1 MKKIYLSV
9 LLFVVNLNAQT
20 VTTFAGAGFEGSNDG
35 TGIAARFINPS
46 GVAVDA
52 SGNIYVADTGN
63 HLIRKITAVG
73 VVSTFAGSR
82 LQGSA
87 DGTGTA
93 ASFRYPSGVAVDA
106 SGNIFVADSSN
117 HLIRKITAAGVV
129 STFAGSGAE
138 GSADGTGTAASFRY
152 PYGVAVDAS
161 GNIFVADKN
170 NHLIRKI
177 TAAGVVSTFAG
188 SGAEG
193 SDDSTGTAASFK
205 YPNGVAVDASGNI
218 FVADLGNHKIRKII
232 AAGVVTTFAGS
243 GAAGRADG
251 TGTDASFR
259 YPNGVAVD
267 ASGNIFVADSN
278 NHLIRKITAVGVV
291 STSAGSSFQGN
302 DDGTGTAASFR
313 YPHGVAVDAL
323 GDIFV
328 ADSNNHMI
336 RKITPA
342 LTTTVYEF
350 KNLNSYPNPAQNEF
364 YINIEEKAFAEM
376 YTLLGNKVDAKNLTN
391 GINTLDLSN
400 LQTGV
405 YIVKISNEKGYQNI
419 KLVRD

>member
-20 VTTFAGAGFEGSNDG
+20 VTTFAGAGFSGSTDG

-46 GVAVDA
+46 SVAIDA

-63 HLIRKITAVG
+63 HLIRKITTAG

-82 LQGSA
+82 LQGST

-129 STFAGSGAE
+129 STFAGSGAV
-138 GSADGTGTAASFRY
+138 GNADGTGTGASFRY
-152 PYGVAVDAS
+152 PNGVAVDAS
-161 GNIFVADKN
+161 GNIFVADKDN
-170 NHLIRKI
+170 HLIRKITAAGVVSTFAGFGAEGSEDGTGTSASFRYPNGVAVDVSGNIFVADLGNHKIRKITAAGVVTTFAGSGAAGRVDGTGTAASFRYPNGLAVDATGNIFIADSSNHLIRKI

-188 SGAEG
+188 SGAIG
-193 SDDSTGTAASFK
+193 NYNGIGTAASFS
-205 YPNGVAVDASGNI
+205 YPY
-218 FVADLGNHKIRKII
+218 
-232 AAGVVTTFAGS
+232 GVVVN
-243 GAAGRADG
+243 
-251 TGTDASFR
+251 AS
-259 YPNGVAVD
+259 
-267 ASGNIFVADSN
+267 
-278 NHLIRKITAVGVV
+278 
-291 STSAGSSFQGN
+291 
-302 DDGTGTAASFR
+302 
-313 YPHGVAVDAL
+313 

-328 ADSNNHMI
+328 ADWNNHMI
-336 RKITPA
+336 RKITPE

-350 KNLNSYPNPAQNEF
+350 KNLNSYPNPAQNEY
-364 YINIEEKAFAEM
+364 YINIEEKAVAEM
-376 YTLLGNKVDAKNLTN
+376 YTILGNKVDEKNLTN
-391 GINTLDLSN
+391 GINALDLSN

-405 YIVKISNEKGYQNI
+405 YIIKISNEKGYQII
-419 KLVRD
+419 KLVRN

>member
-20 VTTFAGAGFEGSNDG
+20 VTTFAGAGFSGSTDG

-46 GVAVDA
+46 SVAVDA

-63 HLIRKITAVG
+63 HLIRKITTGG
-73 VVSTFAGSR
+73 VVSTFAGSS
-82 LQGSA
+82 LQGST

-93 ASFRYPSGVAVDA
+93 ASFRYPTGVAVDA

-117 HLIRKITAAGVV
+117 HLIRKITTAGVV
-129 STFAGSGAE
+129 STFAGSGTV
-138 GSADGTGTAASFRY
+138 GSGDGTGTAASFRY
-152 PYGVAVDAS
+152 PNGLAIAAS
-161 GNIFVADKN
+161 GDIFVADKD

-193 SDDSTGTAASFK
+193 SDDGTGTAARFIS
-205 YPNGVAVDASGNI
+205 PSGVAVDASCNI
-218 FVADLGNHKIRKII
+218 FVADLGNHKIRKIT
-232 AAGVVTTFAGS
+232 ATGVVSTFAGS

-251 TGTDASFR
+251 TGTASSFR

-291 STSAGSSFQGN
+291 STFAGSGSMGSV
-302 DDGTGTAASFR
+302 DGTGTAASFS
-313 YPHGVAVDAL
+313 YPYGVTVDAS
-323 GDIFV
+323 GNIFV
-328 ADSNNHMI
+328 ADFNNHMI
-336 RKITPA
+336 RKVTSA
-342 LTTTVYEF
+342 LKTTFYQF

-364 YINIEEKAFAEM
+364 YINIEERAVAEM
-376 YTLLGNKVDAKNLTN
+376 YTILGNKVYTKNLTN
-391 GINTLDLSN
+391 GINVLDLSN

-405 YIVKISNEKGYQNI
+405 YIIKISNENGYQNI
-419 KLVRD
+419 KLVRN